1 MQFRTLTPT
10 YSTDPRLPAFVG
22 DYLRSGTGEGSR
34 NAMVYKV
41 AQQYRAAGIDQSMA
55 LREIMPRAMADGLTQ
70 NEATNA
76 IASGYKSTTVTEPIK
91 PHGHAKH
98 KPTIARVN
106 ADDDFTRA
114 LAAAFLPDELIALS
128 DSQWDGEKWT
138 PGAPRIRTRKE
149 WETYHSRIPI
159 SDFFVGEGGGFIS
172 INPLASKDG
181 GRKNDNISA
190 YRHVLAEFD
199 GGELEEQREALENSG
214 FPISLIV
221 TSGKRSMH
229 GWIRVDAQNKE
240 EWNARRDEVF
250 AKLGCDPKNKDLA
263 RVSRCPGAMRIVDG
277 AKVKQALVAT
287 NVGPGN
293 WPSGAGLPK
302 LLDVKSLRQAVMY
315 GDGLPDLIGG
325 LLSVRSKMMVA
336 GPSKARKSWTLLD
349 LALSIASGASW
360 MGLPCTQGKV
370 IFIDGE
376 LHREQ
381 ILTRLMT
388 VSESRGLPE
397 EVWANNLKIW
407 PMRGEM
413 REVTE
418 LMRALMETLLK
429 ERPLAIILDPI
440 YKLLGDRDENA
451 AGEINGLL
459 NELEQVAR
467 TVGCCILYSHHF
479 AKGDSSEKSPI
490 DRASGSGVWARD
502 PDAMVFFTPPPRPKK
517 GEAPASHD
525 FDVNLVARGHPPT
538 DPFAVKWNVGHF
550 QRQGTAA
557 LYKIKRNDLALSQ
570 SPSLA
575 TGAALILREMPLLSE
590 RAVLEYMKSTLGIS
604 FDEAEKLWVEVKKP
618 HHGGVVL
625 DPESGMWMGKA
636 NCPF

>member
-1 MQFRTLTPT
+1 
-10 YSTDPRLPAFVG
+10 
-22 DYLRSGTGEGSR
+22 
-34 NAMVYKV
+34 MVYKV
-41 AQQYRAAGIDQSMA
+41 AQQYRAAGIDQTMA
-55 LREIMPRAMADGLTQ
+55 AREIMPRAMADGLTQ

-91 PHGHAKH
+91 PHGQTKH
-98 KPTIARVN
+98 KPTIARIN

-114 LAAAFLPDELIALS
+114 LVAAFLPDELIALS

-149 WETYHSRIPI
+149 WEAYHARIPI

-181 GRKNDNISA
+181 GRKNENISA

-199 GGELEEQREALENSG
+199 GGELDEQREALENSG

-240 EWNARRDEVF
+240 EWDTRRDEVF

-277 AKVKQALVAT
+277 TKVKQALVAT
-287 NVGPGN
+287 HVGPGN

-397 EVWANNLKIW
+397 EVWSDNLKIW

-418 LMRALMETLLK
+418 LMRALMDTLLE

-451 AGEINGLL
+451 AGEINSLL

-479 AKGDSSEKSPI
+479 AKGDAGEKSPI

-502 PDAMVFFTPPPRPKK
+502 PDAMVFFTPPQRPKK

-538 DPFAVKWNVGHF
+538 EPFTVKWAEGHF
-550 QRQGTAA
+550 ERLDSGPRFTMRSAKKRGTYDGSLVDQMGKMLQSLPPMSKAAAVEWLRINASTSHEEASSSWDALRQKNRGVVLYDEKTKLWQGTA
-557 LYKIKRNDLALSQ
+557 Y
-570 SPSLA
+570 
-575 TGAALILREMPLLSE
+575 
-590 RAVLEYMKSTLGIS
+590 GII
-604 FDEAEKLWVEVKKP
+604 EQ
-618 HHGGVVL
+618 
-625 DPESGMWMGKA
+625 
-636 NCPF
+636 

>member
-199 GGELEEQREALENSG
+199 GGELEEQREVLENSG

-240 EWNARRDEVF
+240 EWDARRDEVF

-293 WPSGAGLPK
+293 WPTGAGLPK

-397 EVWANNLKIW
+397 EVWADNLKIW

-418 LMRALMETLLK
+418 LMRALMDTLLK

-479 AKGDSSEKSPI
+479 AKGDAGEKSPI

-538 DPFAVKWNVGHF
+538 EPFAVKWNVGHF

-557 LYKIKRNDLALSQ
+557 LYKIKRNDHALSQ

-625 DPESGMWMGKA
+625 DPESGMWMGVA
-636 NCPF
+636 NRPF

>member
-10 YSTDPRLPAFVG
+10 YSTDPRLPSFVG

-91 PHGHAKH
+91 PHGHVKH

-149 WETYHSRIPI
+149 WEAYHSRIPI

-199 GGELEEQREALENSG
+199 GGELDEQREALENSG

-293 WPSGAGLPK
+293 WPTGAGLPK

-397 EVWANNLKIW
+397 EVWADNLKIW

-418 LMRALMETLLK
+418 LMRALMETLMD

-479 AKGDSSEKSPI
+479 AKGDAGEKSPI

-538 DPFAVKWNVGHF
+538 DPFAVKWMSGHF
-550 QRQGTAA
+550 ERQGSASPF
-557 LYKIKRNDLALSQ
+557 KIKRNDLALSQ
-570 SPSLA
+570 SNSLVPA
-575 TGAALILREMPLLSE
+575 AALILREMPALSE
-590 RAVLEYMKSTLGIS
+590 AAALEYVKAALDVS
-604 FDEAEKLWVEVKKP
+604 FEAAQKIWAEASKP

-625 DPESGMWMGKA
+625 DPDSGMWMGKA

>member
-1 MQFRTLTPT
+1 
-10 YSTDPRLPAFVG
+10 
-22 DYLRSGTGEGSR
+22 
-34 NAMVYKV
+34 MVYKV
-41 AQQYRAAGIDQSMA
+41 AQQYRAAGIDQAMA

-240 EWNARRDEVF
+240 EWDARRDEVF

-418 LMRALMETLLK
+418 LMRALMDTLMD